1 MLKRVVAFFLLSLA
15 PAMAQQTDA
24 PAAPPAVSE
33 QQQPAEATQTPVA
46 PAVPAPPVPAPA
58 EAAPPQAAA
67 PVKPDA
73 RGLLFLT
80 AQFAITNKTIAS
92 GLTWRVFPEIDN
104 AASEQPVAIST
115 EPAPAFQLEPGPYIV
130 HVAYGLA
137 SAVRRIT
144 VGGRET
150 NERVTIA
157 AGGLRLSG
165 AIGQTPLQ
173 PAQVTFTIYAPLPN
187 NSEGRLVAQNVKGGD
202 LVRLPEGAYHVVSA
216 YGDTNAITR
225 ADLKVESGTLTE
237 ATMNHRAATVTLKLV
252 SNPGGEALAGTAFS
266 VLTPGGD
273 IIREAI
279 GAFPSLILAEGEY
292 ICIARHQGKVYQRPF
307 KVESGLDRDIEV
319 LAR

>member
-1 MLKRVVAFFLLSLA
+1 MLKRIAAFLLLSLTPALAQPADVPAAAPPVDAQNPA
-15 PAMAQQTDA
+15 PALPAPAPAQ
-24 PAAPPAVSE
+24 PAAP
-33 QQQPAEATQTPVA
+33 
-46 PAVPAPPVPAPA
+46 APPALSPAIQPEPTPA
-58 EAAPPQAAA
+58 R
-67 PVKPDA
+67 PDP
-73 RGLLFLT
+73 RGMLFLT
-80 AQFAITNKTIAS
+80 AQFAGGGKTIPS

-104 AASEQPVAIST
+104 AASEQPIAVSA
-115 EPAPAFQLEPGPYIV
+115 EAAPMFRLEPGPYII

-157 AGGLRLSG
+157 AGGLKLTG
-165 AIGQTPLQ
+165 AIGQTPL
-173 PAQVTFTIYAPLPN
+173 PSAQVSFTIYAPLPN
-187 NSEGRLVAQNVKGGD
+187 NSEGRLVAQNVKSGE
-202 LVRLPEGAYHVVSA
+202 LVRLPEGAYHVVSS

-252 SNPGGEALAGTAFS
+252 TNPGGEALAGTAFS

-279 GAFPSLILAEGEY
+279 GAFPSLILAEGDY

-307 KVESGLDRDIEV
+307 KVESGLNRDIEV
-319 LAR
+319 LAQ